1 MKFLL
6 FRKSMANLAEALAVL
21 PVAIQHLLIRK
32 YTGHIPP
39 HIVCVL

>member
-6 FRKSMANLAEALAVL
+6 FRKSLANLAEALAVL
-21 PVAIQHLLIRK
+21 PIAIQHLLIRK